1 MLLLRPART
10 DEEELMDRPGHD
22 PAVLA
27 DNLTDL
33 HLVNRWVGGAKLTL
47 EALERLVPASAAGPL
62 RILDVGAGGADIARV
77 IAGWARRRSR
87 SALVVAADLS
97 HEILSIA
104 ARHRRSRGL
113 RFAVGDALRLP
124 FADGQFDVAVSSLML
139 HHLRPSAA
147 VAALREMRRV
157 ARLGVVVNDIV
168 RWWPGVWGAWLM
180 ARLFSG
186 NPLTLHDGPL
196 SVRRAYTR
204 AELRDLAA
212 RAGLRGVELRGFVG
226 YRVALTGV

>member
-1 MLLLRPART
+1 VLLLRPVWL
-10 DEEELMDRPGHD
+10 DQEELMDRPGHD

-33 HLVNRWVGGAKLTL
+33 RLVNRWLGGARLTVEALDGLLGVGGRD
-47 EALERLVPASAAGPL
+47 ERL
-62 RILDVGAGGADIARV
+62 RILDVGTGGADIAV
-77 IAGWARRRSR
+77 VVAGWARGRSR
-87 SALVVAADLS
+87 RAAIVATDLS
-97 HEILSIA
+97 HEILSISA
-104 ARHRRSRGL
+104 GRRSRGL
-113 RFAVGDALRLP
+113 HLAACDGLRLP
-124 FADGQFDVAVSSLML
+124 FADGAFDVSICSLML
-139 HHLRPSAA
+139 HHLRPAAA
-147 VAALREMRRV
+147 VAALQEMRRV
-157 ARLGVVVNDIV
+157 ARVGVVVNDIV

-212 RAGLRGVELRGFVG
+212 RAGLRGVQMRGFAG

>member
-1 MLLLRPART
+1 
-10 DEEELMDRPGHD
+10 MDRPGHD
-22 PAVLA
+22 PHDLS
-27 DNLTDL
+27 DNLIDL
-33 HLVNRWVGGAKLTL
+33 HLVNRWLGGAKLTL
-47 EALERLVPASAAGPL
+47 DALERLVPASAAGPL
-62 RILDVGAGGADIARV
+62 HILDVGAGGADIARAV
-77 IAGWARRRSR
+77 AGWARLRSR

-97 HEILSIA
+97 HEILAIA
-104 ARHRRSRGL
+104 ARHRRSHDL

-124 FADGQFDVAVSSLML
+124 FADGRFDVAVSSLML
-139 HHLRPSAA
+139 HHLSPSAA

-180 ARLFSG
+180 ARVFSG

-212 RAGLRGVELRGFVG
+212 RAGLRDVELRGFVG

>member
-1 MLLLRPART
+1 MLLLRPDRT

-27 DNLTDL
+27 DNLNDL
-33 HLVNRWVGGAKLTL
+33 RLVNRWLGGAKLTVQ
-47 EALERLVPASAAGPL
+47 ALERLLGPQRPEPL
-62 RILDVGAGGADIARV
+62 CILDVGAGGGDIARV
-77 IAGWARRRSR
+77 VAGWARRRSR

-104 ARHRRSRGL
+104 ARHGRAGAL
-113 RFAVGDALRLP
+113 RFAVCDGLRLP

-139 HHLRPSAA
+139 HHLRPAAA
-147 VAALREMRRV
+147 VAVLKEMRRV

-180 ARLFSG
+180 
-186 NPLTLHDGPL
+186 
-196 SVRRAYTR
+196 
-204 AELRDLAA
+204 
-212 RAGLRGVELRGFVG
+212 
-226 YRVALTGV
+226 